1 MVIDLRTALPRLLP
15 RAVAWAEQQQANILA
30 SGFPLSPEQITVAR
44 TVGVSY
50 PQNIRIRLVNRLPL
64 PDDPELAAAAL
75 QTGLLGPNM
84 TGLTLYYGILICDHA
99 YGSRNLIAH
108 EYRHVH
114 QHEQR
119 GSIAAF
125 LQEYLLQIV
134 TVGYDNAPF
143 ERDACVAAEPYT

>member
-30 SGFPLSPEQITVAR
+30 SGFPLSLEQITVAR

-50 PQNIRIRLVNRLPL
+50 PQNIRIRLVNRLP
-64 PDDPELAAAAL
+64 
-75 QTGLLGPNM
+75 LGPNM

-108 EYRHVH
+108 ECRHVH
-114 QHEQR
+114 QYEQR

-143 ERDACVAAEPYT
+143 ERDACLAAAPYT

>member
-1 MVIDLRTALPRLLP
+1 
-15 RAVAWAEQQQANILA
+15 
-30 SGFPLSPEQITVAR
+30 
-44 TVGVSY
+44 
-50 PQNIRIRLVNRLPL
+50 
-64 PDDPELAAAAL
+64 
-75 QTGLLGPNM
+75 M
-84 TGLTLYYGILICDHA
+84 TGLILYYGILICDHA

-108 EYRHVH
+108 ECRHVH

-143 ERDACVAAEPYT
+143 ERDACVAAAPYT